1 MEQDLQTI
9 DVIDKAHVTFSIPE
23 NDGTLIQQNTDSSA
37 SVVLELNGELG
48 SDKASAIAHMIAT
61 SLGNSST
68 DNVTIIDSL
77 GNLLYSGETQAQGTG
92 NASTQFAVKQD
103 AENIVKQE
111 VKSVLIGTNLYDNI
125 EVASNLALD
134 FQRIKRQSTIT
145 PPRTADAGHACLR
158 GHLQFRSGQWRGRH
172 TRYDFQ

>member
-1 MEQDLQTI
+1 M
-9 DVIDKAHVTFSIPE
+9 
-23 NDGTLIQQNTDSSA
+23 
-37 SVVLELNGELG
+37 LELNGELG

-134 FQRIKRQSTIT
+134 FSTYKT
-145 PPRTADAGHACLR
+145 TEHNYSAPDGQTQGMLASEDTYNSEAVNGVAG
-158 GHLQFRSGQWRGRH
+158 

>member
-1 MEQDLQTI
+1 MNVPSVSVSRPCANDISTAVPQIDDVTSGGLSTTESDKQKRYIVYKQKMMEQDLQTI

-103 AENIVKQE
+103 ADR
-111 VKSVLIGTNLYDNI
+111 KSV
-125 EVASNLALD
+125 V
-134 FQRIKRQSTIT
+134 
-145 PPRTADAGHACLR
+145 
-158 GHLQFRSGQWRGRH
+158 
-172 TRYDFQ
+172 